1 MVWLAGRER
10 VVGFSFGSTRGR
22 FDAMSILA
30 GLADILL
37 GGGATGVLSG
47 GISMWAKLKEQKQQ
61 NAHEQKKWQYTVDM
75 TRENAKHESMLAD
88 KNLLVAK
95 QTGSDDQ
102 RLAAI
107 NAEIK
112 LSELKN
118 VSRWVNNIRSL
129 HRLTLTYMLIGG
141 AFWMHAAARKQALV
155 GMIPSDSQMLLTI
168 FVTNAASSAVGF
180 WFGDRVIAAA
190 NR

>member
-1 MVWLAGRER
+1 
-10 VVGFSFGSTRGR
+10 
-22 FDAMSILA
+22 MSILT

-61 NAHEQKKWQYTVDM
+61 NAHEEKKWEYTVDM

-112 LSELKN
+112 LSEVKD
-118 VSRWVNNIRSL
+118 VSRWVNNFRSM
-129 HRLTLTYMLIGG
+129 HRLILTYILIGG
-141 AFWMHAAARKQALV
+141 AFWMHSVARLV
-155 GMIPSDSQMLLTI
+155 PSDSQMLLTI

-180 WFGDRVIAAA
+180 WFGDRVIAST